1 MFKSNAN
8 SLTFIPENGMNV
20 VVSGRISVYEK
31 EGVYQLYCN
40 TMDVDGQGELYAAF
54 EKLKK
59 KLEIEGLFDS
69 TRKKRTTS
77 FT

>member
-1 MFKSNAN
+1 
-8 SLTFIPENGMNV
+8 MNV

-59 KLEIEGLFDS
+59 K
-69 TRKKRTTS
+69 KKN
-77 FT
+77 